1 MHAAGLF
8 RVVAL
13 AEAVSWIGLLT
24 GMFFKHVTETSEL
37 GVKVFG
43 PVHGAVFVAYLAVTW
58 FTARKLA
65 WDRRTTFWA
74 FACSVPPLATVV
86 FERWVLRTGKLD
98 PVALRRRF

>member
-37 GVKVFG
+37 GVKIFG
-43 PVHGAVFVAYLAVTW
+43 PAHGAVFVAYLAVTI

-74 FACSVPPLATVV
+74 LVASVPPLATIL

-98 PVALRRRF
+98 PIALRRRF